1 MSMTWRKISGLRAAI
16 WKGKRY
22 EPVFEKYCLY
32 VFDGP
37 NVSAEQ
43 RHTRQLSSLDTS
55 GRMGYFALALPSGSP
70 SRARQTG

>member
-1 MSMTWRKISGLRAAI
+1 MSMTWRNFSGLRAAM

-22 EPVFEKYCLY
+22 EPAFEKYCLY
-32 VFDGP
+32 VFVGP

-43 RHTRQLSSLDTS
+43 RHTRQLPSLDTS
-55 GRMGYFALALPSGSP
+55 GRMNYFALALPSGFP